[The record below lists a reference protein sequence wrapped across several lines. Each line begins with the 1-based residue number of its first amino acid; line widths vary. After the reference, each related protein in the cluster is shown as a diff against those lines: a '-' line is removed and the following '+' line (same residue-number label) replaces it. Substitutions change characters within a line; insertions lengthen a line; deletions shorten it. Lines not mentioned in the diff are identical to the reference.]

1 MTARW
6 YAAAVL
12 LAAAAAALVLW
23 QLETSASTVCFRK
36 SVDLSAGGGKPEG
49 CSKEAAEAVVK
60 AVEQRDLATEGP
72 SALKARSAL
81 VVWIALYA
89 ATAGLAGFSA
99 VRSAAMIT
107 GLKPPLDRRFVALSA
122 GAVVLVLLPFVV
134 FRVLGE
140 LASARFGP
148 FDELHLDEIQWINPL
163 IAALTMP
170 AVIGLVAVAR
180 VVATRPSL
188 GLEGLA
194 ELGSSMRGLVGM
206 LGAILALGVL
216 TTAARWQAIGTL
228 PGGES
233 VPSTVVLLWGAVFAL
248 VLGLL
253 YVPVYQVWAAATQRA
268 IAVEVKRQ
276 LPEPPGHAGTPGF
289 RVGEL
294 ALKKE
299 LAATLGMGGA
309 LRSLQGSVAVLAPV
323 IAAAVSSLFA

>member
-1 MTARW
+1 MTGRS

-23 QLETSASTVCFRK
+23 QLETSASTACFRN
-36 SVDLSAGGGKPEG
+36 SVVLSPDGGKPEG
-49 CSKEAAEAVVK
+49 CYKQAADAVVK
-60 AVEQRDLATEGP
+60 AVEQRSPAAEEST
-72 SALKARSAL
+72 ALEARSAL
-81 VVWIALYA
+81 VVWMALFA

-99 VRSAAMIT
+99 VRSVAMIT
-107 GLKPPLDRRFVALSA
+107 GLKPAWGRRLVALSA
-122 GAVVLVLLPFVV
+122 AAVILVVLPFAA

-148 FDELHLDEIQWINPL
+148 FDELHLDKIQWLNP
-163 IAALTMP
+163 IVAALTMP
-170 AVIGLVAVAR
+170 AVLSLVAIAR
-180 VVATRPSL
+180 VVATRPGL

-194 ELGSSMRGLVGM
+194 ELGSSIRRLVGM

-216 TTAARWQAIGTL
+216 TTAARWQAIGML

-248 VLGLL
+248 VLGVL
-253 YVPVYQVWAAATQRA
+253 YVPVYQLWAAATGRE
-268 IAVEVKRQ
+268 IAEEVKRQ
-276 LPEPPGHAGTPGF
+276 LPEHTCHAGTPGF
-289 RVGEL
+289 RAAEL
-294 ALKKE
+294 ALTKE
-299 LAATLGMGGA
+299 LEATLGIGGA